1 VHWSEDDVHNLNA
14 KGVEERISITPAP
27 LGGGGKEVE
36 APPVFDLDIGRVAI
50 LMCFDINFPELWLHL
65 SARSVELVFW
75 PSMYRASTLLSSLA
89 RVFHCDFHIVSA
101 VRIHIDF
108 EPPQFI
114 DFVGNPIAADEISTS
129 HARIFLVNVD
139 LSKQIRHADLGP
151 YESKASIRSTPVYMD
166 LKEGWHVWN
175 EVDIVPRLE
184 LFSCKMLPDS
194 FRSRTV
200 CGQDGNIKDYIGRA
214 RHVNNEDRIMRY
226 NAKRKAGATLRQL
239 EEERNWQEEEG
250 KTVNDGASNY
260 CAVVACDTHSHT
272 HDTLF
277 PHSHFLYAKEKEKM
291 VAEIDSLKLELA
303 KSRNDLAELKEKNTS
318 EITLNA
324 VSMERGQPR

>member
-1 VHWSEDDVHNLNA
+1 MLTYADVCAINSRSVPEAICALVHWSEDDVHNLNA

-65 SARSVELVFW
+65 SGRSVELVFW

-89 RVFHCDFHIVSA
+89 RVFHFHIVSA

-151 YESKASIRSTPVYMD
+151 YEFKACIRSTPVYMD
-166 LKEGWHVWN
+166 LKEGWYVWN
-175 EVDIVPRLE
+175 EVDIVPRL
-184 LFSCKMLPDS
+184 
-194 FRSRTV
+194 
-200 CGQDGNIKDYIGRA
+200 
-214 RHVNNEDRIMRY
+214 
-226 NAKRKAGATLRQL
+226 
-239 EEERNWQEEEG
+239 EEEG
-250 KTVNDGASNY
+250 KTVNDGASNH

-272 HDTLF
+272 HDTLS
-277 PHSHFLYAKEKEKM
+277 PHSHILYAKEKQ
-291 VAEIDSLKLELA
+291 
-303 KSRNDLAELKEKNTS
+303 RW
-318 EITLNA
+318 
-324 VSMERGQPR
+324 